1 MIGVITLAVG
11 FLSFEISNHPVMCGV
26 AFFVLVMLAVVTIE
40 GTNEEIEQ
48 VAEDCMVER
57 WRQG

>member
-1 MIGVITLAVG
+1 MLRVRTMNFFFSGA
-11 FLSFEISNHPVMCGV
+11 GV
-26 AFFVLVMLAVVTIE
+26 AFFVLVMMAVVTIE

-48 VAEDCMVER
+48 VTEDCMVER

>member
-1 MIGVITLAVG
+1 MTKVRMMNLFFFDASVG
-11 FLSFEISNHPVMCGV
+11 
-26 AFFVLVMLAVVTIE
+26 FFVLVMTAVVTRE

>member
-1 MIGVITLAVG
+1 MTKVRTMNFFSSGA
-11 FLSFEISNHPVMCGV
+11 GV
-26 AFFVLVMLAVVTIE
+26 AFLLVMKAVETRE

>member
-1 MIGVITLAVG
+1 MLMMTKVRMMNSSSCGA
-11 FLSFEISNHPVMCGV
+11 GV
-26 AFFVLVMLAVVTIE
+26 ASFLLVMKAVVMRE

>member
-1 MIGVITLAVG
+1 MGKMLMMTKVRTMNFFFSGA
-11 FLSFEISNHPVMCGV
+11 GV
-26 AFFVLVMLAVVTIE
+26 AFFVLVMKAVVMRE

>member
-1 MIGVITLAVG
+1 MRKVRMMNFVFSGA
-11 FLSFEISNHPVMCGV
+11 GV
-26 AFFVLVMLAVVTIE
+26 AFFVLVMKAVETRE

-48 VAEDCMVER
+48 VAENCTVER

>member
-1 MIGVITLAVG
+1 MGRMLTMTKVRTMN
-11 FLSFEISNHPVMCGV
+11 FFSFGAGV
-26 AFFVLVMLAVVTIE
+26 AFFLLVMKAVVTRE
-40 GTNEEIEQ
+40 GTNEEMEQ

>member
-1 MIGVITLAVG
+1 MMTKVRMMNFFFSGA
-11 FLSFEISNHPVMCGV
+11 GV
-26 AFFVLVMLAVVTIE
+26 ASFVLVMRAVVTIE

-57 WRQG
+57 WWQG

>member
-1 MIGVITLAVG
+1 MTKVRMMNFFFSGA
-11 FLSFEISNHPVMCGV
+11 GV
-26 AFFVLVMLAVVTIE
+26 ASFVLVMRAVVTIE

-48 VAEDCMVER
+48 VTEDCMVER

>member
-1 MIGVITLAVG
+1 MLLMTEVR
-11 FLSFEISNHPVMCGV
+11 VMNLFFSGAGV
-26 AFFVLVMLAVVTIE
+26 AFFVLVMKVVVTRE

-48 VAEDCMVER
+48 VVEDCMVER

>member
-1 MIGVITLAVG
+1 MMTKVRMMNFFFSGA
-11 FLSFEISNHPVMCGV
+11 GV
-26 AFFVLVMLAVVTIE
+26 ASFVLVMRAVVTIE

>member
-1 MIGVITLAVG
+1 MLLMTRVRMTN
-11 FLSFEISNHPVMCGV
+11 FSFSGAGV
-26 AFFVLVMLAVVTIE
+26 AFFVLVMKAVETRE

-57 WRQG
+57 WWQG

>member
-1 MIGVITLAVG
+1 MTKVRMM
-11 FLSFEISNHPVMCGV
+11 SFFFSGAGV
-26 AFFVLVMLAVVTIE
+26 AFFVLVMKAVETRE

>member
-1 MIGVITLAVG
+1 MLLMTKVRMMNFFFSGA
-11 FLSFEISNHPVMCGV
+11 GV
-26 AFFVLVMLAVVTIE
+26 AFFVLLMKAAETRE
-40 GTNEEIEQ
+40 GTNEEFEQ

>member
-1 MIGVITLAVG
+1 MLMAKVRTMN
-11 FLSFEISNHPVMCGV
+11 FFFCGASV
-26 AFFVLVMLAVVTIE
+26 AFFVLVMKAVVTRE

>member
-1 MIGVITLAVG
+1 MTKVRMMSFFFSGAGGTFFLLA
-11 FLSFEISNHPVMCGV
+11 M
-26 AFFVLVMLAVVTIE
+26 MAVVTRE

-48 VAEDCMVER
+48 VAEDCTVER

>member
-1 MIGVITLAVG
+1 MTKVRMMNFFFSGA
-11 FLSFEISNHPVMCGV
+11 GV
-26 AFFVLVMLAVVTIE
+26 ASFVLVMRAVVMIE

>member
-1 MIGVITLAVG
+1 MTKVRMMNFFFSGA
-11 FLSFEISNHPVMCGV
+11 GV
-26 AFFVLVMLAVVTIE
+26 ASFVLVMRAVVTIE

>member
-1 MIGVITLAVG
+1 MTKVRMMNFFFSGAG
-11 FLSFEISNHPVMCGV
+11 A
-26 AFFVLVMLAVVTIE
+26 AFFVLVMKAVVTRE

-57 WRQG
+57 WWQG

>member
-1 MIGVITLAVG
+1 MTKVRMMN
-11 FLSFEISNHPVMCGV
+11 SFSSGAGV
-26 AFFVLVMLAVVTIE
+26 AFFLLAMMAVVTRE

-57 WRQG
+57 WWQG

>member
-1 MIGVITLAVG
+1 MTKVRMMN
-11 FLSFEISNHPVMCGV
+11 SFSSGAGV
-26 AFFVLVMLAVVTIE
+26 AFFLLAMMAVVTRE

>member
-1 MIGVITLAVG
+1 MLMVKVRTMNFFFSGA
-11 FLSFEISNHPVMCGV
+11 GV
-26 AFFVLVMLAVVTIE
+26 AFFVLVMKAVVTIE

-48 VAEDCMVER
+48 VAEDCTVER

>member
-1 MIGVITLAVG
+1 MLLMTKVRMMNLFFSDA
-11 FLSFEISNHPVMCGV
+11 GV
-26 AFFVLVMLAVVTIE
+26 AFFVLVMKAVVMRE